1 MLVLPILELYT
12 ESTDGSFIE
21 NKESAV
27 VWHYCDADPDF
38 GSTQA
43 KELLDHLEGVLSNEP
58 VEVSA
63 GNLTVEVKPQG
74 VSKGAAVGRVLRQL
88 AGGPQGGEAGAP
100 LGFVLC
106 VGDDKSDE
114 EMYVALEEAARE
126 GRGGL
131 APEALFAC
139 TVGQKPSRAPFYLND
154 PSDVL
159 EVLQA
164 LCGGTAESPKAA
176 PPSALA
182 GAGGKGARP
191 SKGEVA
197 FA

>member
-21 NKESAV
+21 DKESAV

-43 KELLDHLEGVLSNEP
+43 KELLDHLEGVLGNEP
-58 VEVSA
+58 VEVNA

-74 VSKGAAVGRVLRQL
+74 VSKGVAVQRVLKQL
-88 AGGPQGGEAGAP
+88 AGSAGGAP

-114 EMYVALEEAARE
+114 EMFATLEQAAQD
-126 GRGGL
+126 GRSL

-154 PSDVL
+154 PSDVF

-164 LCGGTAESPKAA
+164 RGVVVFLLCCCVV
-176 PPSALA
+176 L
-182 GAGGKGARP
+182 R
-191 SKGEVA
+191 VV
-197 FA
+197 FLCV